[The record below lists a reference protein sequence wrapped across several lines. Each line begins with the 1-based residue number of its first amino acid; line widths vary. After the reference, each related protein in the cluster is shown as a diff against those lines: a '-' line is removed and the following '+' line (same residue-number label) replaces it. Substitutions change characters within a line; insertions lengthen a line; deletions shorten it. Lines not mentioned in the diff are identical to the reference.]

1 LPTPVPKSQ
10 RRGSSETDSSDGN
23 NGGGNGSEAD
33 GEGGD
38 EWPGEGFIG
47 IDGAAVCQKDDI
59 SDEVARNLLW
69 WWVDGSSCEEDHE
82 DDERL
87 PLGVF
92 NQLGIAAS
100 FPPAKAKPNVVQ
112 NAYRAAAKRLLAL
125 EFVSLRV
132 PVPASFSM
140 LSANAR
146 AAAIKK
152 AQNNWPSG
160 EDVVEAPYDGLRVL
174 IDYTGEAPVKRA
186 RAGGNTRK

>member
-1 LPTPVPKSQ
+1 MAWGGIHRHRWRCCLPK
-10 RRGSSETDSSDGN
+10 
-23 NGGGNGSEAD
+23 
-33 GEGGD
+33 
-38 EWPGEGFIG
+38 
-47 IDGAAVCQKDDI
+47 KDDV

-69 WWVDGSSCEEDHE
+69 WWVDKNASNSRREDN
-82 DDERL
+82 ERL

-100 FPPAKAKPNVVQ
+100 FPPASAEPSVVQ
-112 NAYRAAAKRLLAL
+112 KAYRAAAKRLLAL

-186 RAGGNTRK
+186 RGGGNTRK

>member
-1 LPTPVPKSQ
+1 VGTAGNAS
-10 RRGSSETDSSDGN
+10 GADGN
-23 NGGGNGSEAD
+23 DKADDDRNAEVD

-47 IDGAAVCQKDDI
+47 IDGAAVCQKKDDV

-69 WWVDGSSCEEDHE
+69 WWVDKNASNSRREDN
-82 DDERL
+82 ERL

-92 NQLGIAAS
+92 NQRLGIAAS
-100 FPPAKAKPNVVQ
+100 FPPASAEPSVVQ
-112 NAYRAAAKRLLAL
+112 KAYRAAAKRLLPLA
-125 EFVSLRV
+125 FVSLRV
-132 PVPASFSM
+132 PEPASFSM

-160 EDVVEAPYDGLRVL
+160 EDVVEAAYDGLRVL

-186 RAGGNTRK
+186 RGGGTRK